1 MEVYSQNKRP
11 RMPMGANHFKPIV
24 NISSVCV
31 KKNGLLNVNGTVT
44 LILIITEVATI
55 QFESKSMVWK

>member
-1 MEVYSQNKRP
+1 
-11 RMPMGANHFKPIV
+11 MPMGANHYKPIV